1 MKTTFWNGKLNENK
15 LGAYVYALVDPTDD
29 SVFYVGLAGGIE
41 AKGNNRPDCHLI
53 ETSQQIKHGKLLKG
67 KNKRIA
73 EMWSNDLNPKLLIV
87 RRNLGRD
94 EAIHVEAAL
103 IDLLNH
109 INHGKQHLKLTNDQ
123 RGHGTKSHSIITE
136 ENRAALLVEKVQSIS
151 DIRNVWLFPIKNG
164 LKDHGAAYEAI
175 RGDWRISQ
183 KYRGAK
189 DYAIGLEAGISRI
202 VVKINKWSETGI
214 RDGSK
219 QSFEGSAIHEED
231 VGYQLFEKDFSS
243 IVKNMGYWKQGNP
256 IKVHFSSSNKV
267 EIIRGLKGGGTI
279 DLD

>member
-15 LGAYVYALVDPTDD
+15 LGGYVYALVDPTDD

-41 AKGNNRPDCHLI
+41 AKGNNRPDGHLV
-53 ETSQQIKHGKLLKG
+53 ETLQQIKNGKILRD

-73 EMWSNDLNPKLLIV
+73 EIWDKDLNPKLLIV

-109 INHGKQHLKLTNDQ
+109 MNLGNKHSELTNDQ

-136 ENRAALLVEKVQSIS
+136 ENRASLLVEKVQPIS
-151 DIRNVWLFPIKNG
+151 KIRNVWLFPIKNG
-164 LKDHGAAYEAI
+164 LKDHGEAYEAI
-175 RGDWRISQ
+175 RGDWRISR
-183 KYRGAK
+183 KYRGNE
-189 DYAIGLEAGISRI
+189 DYAIGLENGISRI
-202 VVKINKWSETGI
+202 VIKITKWSDTGI
-214 RDGSK
+214 RDNSK
-219 QSFEGSAIHEED
+219 QSFEGTAIHED
-231 VGYQLFEKDFSS
+231 DFAYQLFEKDFSS
-243 IVKNMGYWKQGNP
+243 IVKTLGYWKQGNP

-267 EIIRGLKGGGTI
+267 EVIRGLKGGGTI